1 MKQQIG
7 IFGGTNQSEFSFFGL
22 AQHGNNKE
30 SLFPGM
36 FGCHEQEMRVSLQF
50 KNWLEFFLQ
59 LRKPKKPFLL
69 RNDFDFDLEKA
80 PITTGA
86 KR

>member
-36 FGCHEQEMRVSLQF
+36 
-50 KNWLEFFLQ
+50 
-59 LRKPKKPFLL
+59 
-69 RNDFDFDLEKA
+69 
-80 PITTGA
+80 
-86 KR
+86 